1 MVQKDILLATKL
13 WALAEDFNREE
24 YNNIA
29 LALKMAFKDY
39 YDELSKADQ
48 QEVMEEIRGVG
59 G

>member
-1 MVQKDILLATKL
+1 MVQRDILLATRL

-24 YNNIA
+24 HSEIA

-39 YDELSKADQ
+39 YDELSKVDQ
-48 QEVMEEIRGVG
+48 QEVTDEIRSVG